1 MKIGALK
8 KVSLIDYPDVIS
20 AVIFTQ
26 GCNFRC
32 PYCHNP
38 ELVLREYFETPVDE
52 GSILS
57 FLERRR
63 GKLDGVVVTGGEP
76 TIQKNLQS
84 FLKRIR
90 TKGFLV
96 KVDTNGSRPDV
107 LRRLLEG
114 GLVDYIAMDIKSS
127 FERYKWVTSSNIEPQ
142 LIMESAKLLMEWN
155 GSYEF
160 RTTLVPGLVGSEDVK
175 AIASE
180 IKGAKKFVLQR
191 FQPSKH
197 VDPTYITRIPYP
209 VEELQE
215 VKNFLEGYVAQ
226 IVIR

>member
-8 KVSLIDYPDVIS
+8 RVSLIDYPDVIS

-38 ELVLREYFETPVDE
+38 ELVLSEYFETPIDE
-52 GSILS
+52 VSVLS

-63 GKLDGVVVTGGEP
+63 GKLEGVVITGGEP
-76 TIQKNLQS
+76 TIQRNLQS

-90 TKGFLV
+90 GKGYLV

-107 LRRLLEG
+107 MRKLLER
-114 GLVDYIAMDIKSS
+114 GLVDYVAMDIKSS
-127 FERYKWVTSSNIEPQ
+127 FDRYRTVTASNIDPK
-142 LIMESAKLLMEWN
+142 LIVESAKLLMGWN
-155 GSYEF
+155 GLYEF
-160 RTTLVPGLVGSEDVK
+160 RITLVPDLVIFEDVK
-175 AIASE
+175 AIARE
-180 IKGAKKFVLQR
+180 IKGAKRLVLQR

-197 VDPTYITRIPYP
+197 VDSSYVEKPPYP

-215 VKNFLEGYVAQ
+215 IRDYMERYVEQ
-226 IVIR
+226 VIIR